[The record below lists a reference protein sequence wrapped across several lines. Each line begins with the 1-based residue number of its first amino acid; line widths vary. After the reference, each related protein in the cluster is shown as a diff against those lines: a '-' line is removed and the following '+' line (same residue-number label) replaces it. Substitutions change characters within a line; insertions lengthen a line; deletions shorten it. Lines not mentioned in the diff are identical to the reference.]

1 MASGR
6 GTPTVPEDE
15 FDIDVED
22 FEPDVAHAD
31 EPTTD
36 AVDVIGS
43 PLGDLIASS
52 HGGLLTGVAW
62 RYDKVAEPVGS
73 AAVLDDTADQL
84 AAYWTA
90 EFEDFDLPI
99 DWSLVS
105 SFAADVLKAT
115 IAVPYGR
122 TCTYGVIA
130 DVIGRPGEA
139 RAVGGALRDNP
150 WVIVVPCHR
159 IISADGSLT
168 GYGGGPSTGGHLD
181 IKQLLLDHE
190 SQRFAPRLF

>member
-1 MASGR
+1 MA
-6 GTPTVPEDE
+6 EDE
-15 FDIDVED
+15 FESDVED
-22 FEPDVAHAD
+22 FEPDVAHTD

-36 AVDVIGS
+36 AMDVIGS

-52 HGGLLTGVAW
+52 HGGLLTGVTW
-62 RYDKVAEPVGS
+62 RYDKVVEPVGS
-73 AAVLDDTADQL
+73 AAVLDDTADQF
-84 AAYWTA
+84 AAYWTG

-115 IAVPYGR
+115 IAVPFGR
-122 TCTYGVIA
+122 TSTYGAIA

-159 IISADGSLT
+159 IVSADGSLT
-168 GYGGGPSTGGHLD
+168 GYGGGPTTGGHLD

>member
-1 MASGR
+1 MS
-6 GTPTVPEDE
+6 EEE
-15 FDIDVED
+15 FDSDSDSDD
-22 FEPDVAHAD
+22 FEPDVARAD

-36 AVDVIGS
+36 AVEVIGS

-62 RYDKVAEPVGS
+62 RYEKVAESVGS
-73 AAVLDDTADQL
+73 ATVLDDLADQF
-84 AAYWTA
+84 AAYWTGD
-90 EFEDFDLPI
+90 FEDFDLPI

-115 IAVPYGR
+115 MAVPYGR
-122 TCTYGVIA
+122 TSTYGAIA

-168 GYGGGPSTGGHLD
+168 GYGGGLTTGGHLD